1 MRVGCIHSPQKAR
14 EPIETPT
21 AAALT
26 VRYAAPLITAVTVSK
41 LVAAVPKVAADK
53 VGLEFLKRREPSV
66 KYFMGMMVW
75 IV

>member
-1 MRVGCIHSPQKAR
+1 M
-14 EPIETPT
+14 
-21 AAALT
+21 
-26 VRYAAPLITAVTVSK
+26 RYAAPLITAVTVSK